1 MKVFASV
8 LALAASSVAD
18 AQAPSGLK
26 PAKVGEVVAATH
38 ACLRATQ
45 ADRVDE
51 ALLRADRW
59 ETATFS
65 ANGKAVDTP
74 LRIYGRKTGH
84 AMIMVV
90 GKGELRKMCT
100 VMARVPQVGDLRE
113 AGTALATSLGKRPAQ
128 VKDGGATWFVED
140 KLINLQATGSREK
153 PSLRVS
159 VMVVAKN

>member
-8 LALAASSVAD
+8 LALAASSFAD

-26 PAKVGEVVAATH
+26 PAKVGEVVAATQ

-51 ALLRADRW
+51 ALLRADGW
-59 ETATFS
+59 ETATIS
-65 ANGKAVDTP
+65 ADGKAVDTP

-84 AMIMVV
+84 VIIMLM
-90 GKGELRKMCT
+90 GKGEPRKLCT
-100 VMARVPQVGDLRE
+100 VMARVPQIGDLTE
-113 AGTALATSLGKRPAQ
+113 AGTALAASFGKRPAQ

-140 KLINLQATGSREK
+140 KLISLQATGSREK

-159 VMVVAKN
+159 VMVVPKN

>member
-1 MKVFASV
+1 MKVFASL

-26 PAKVGEVVAATH
+26 PAKVGEVVTATQ

-51 ALLRADRW
+51 ALLRADGW
-59 ETATFS
+59 EAATFS

-84 AMIMVV
+84 AIIMLVRE
-90 GKGELRKMCT
+90 GEPRKMYT
-100 VMARVPQVGDLRE
+100 IMARVQQVDDLRE
-113 AGTALATSLGKRPAQ
+113 AGTALTASLGKRLAQ
-128 VKDGGATWFVED
+128 VKDGGTTWFVED

-159 VMVVAKN
+159 VMVVPKN